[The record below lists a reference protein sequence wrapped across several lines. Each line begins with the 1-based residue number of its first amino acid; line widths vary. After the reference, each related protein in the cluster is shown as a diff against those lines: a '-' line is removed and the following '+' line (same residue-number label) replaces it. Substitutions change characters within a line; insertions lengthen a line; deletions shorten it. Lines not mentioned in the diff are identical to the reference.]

1 MTSLRIA
8 LSAKEKRGEEMGVV
22 FFDCATRREMQ
33 FSSTLFSSY
42 SIISTFLCIKQLY
55 IVVEEEEEEEEE
67 GTPIFLFLFFLIV
80 FSFLLNGAPSAAA
93 AAAASS
99 SSSVYSCGGVVF

>member
-55 IVVEEEEEEEEE
+55 IVVEEEEEEEE

-80 FSFLLNGAPSAAA
+80 FSFLLYGAPSAAA

>member
-55 IVVEEEEEEEEE
+55 IVVEEEEEEE

-80 FSFLLNGAPSAAA
+80 FSFLLYGAPSAA